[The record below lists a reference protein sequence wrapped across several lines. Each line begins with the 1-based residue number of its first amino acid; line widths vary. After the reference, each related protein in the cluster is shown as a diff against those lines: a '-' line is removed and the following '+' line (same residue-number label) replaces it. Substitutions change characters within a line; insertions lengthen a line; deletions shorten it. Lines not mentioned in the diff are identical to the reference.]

1 MADVIR
7 KTLDKDLLKQELMSA
22 LVGTLAA
29 KSDVR
34 AKFIKNPSEF
44 LKNNGINP
52 NSVNIEALCK
62 AVYDLDKKLSKA
74 MIDKIGKAFPKFPA
88 AFIMTKPIVPK
99 PIVPKPIVPMP
110 IVPKPIVPKPIVP
123 MPIVPK
129 PIVPKPIVPQ
139 IKPYMP
145 CLDVKIDIDRIKVLE
160 DLKPLITKEVLNR
173 IVNIKK

>member
-99 PIVPKPIVPMP
+99 PIVPKPIVP
-110 IVPKPIVPKPIVP
+110 
-123 MPIVPK
+123 
-129 PIVPKPIVPQ
+129 KPIVPQ

>member
-123 MPIVPK
+123 
-129 PIVPKPIVPQ
+129 Q